1 MKRISDLSVD
11 SAGPTCIANRGGTA
25 SDGAEVGCGGSLALV
40 GAGGTD
46 HESIHMHGFVGIA
59 GRNREGFRVCAAN
72 GRQVVFD
79 EQAALGIPQFVF
91 AIILKI

>member
-11 SAGPTCIANRGGTA
+11 SAGSTCIANRRGTA
-25 SDGAEVGCGGSLALV
+25 SDGAEVGGGGSLALV

-59 GRNREGFRVCAAN
+59 GRNREGEVAA
-72 GRQVVFD
+72 GAGAHAFAYSV
-79 EQAALGIPQFVF
+79 PQFVF